1 MFPEYKKFSRVDFF
15 IFRDWTEKCTR
26 APYNILLSP
35 TFTKLWRSPIS
46 TINNFANDFLQGQ
59 PKIST
64 NRKSAYYSESFDT
77 GSICIDGMRTRLS
90 FFSYALKE
98 QKQENKICVF

>member
-1 MFPEYKKFSRVDFF
+1 M
-15 IFRDWTEKCTR
+15 
-26 APYNILLSP
+26 SP
-35 TFTKLWRSPIS
+35 TFRKLWRSPIS
-46 TINNFANDFLQGQ
+46 IINNFANGVLQGQ

-64 NRKSAYYSESFDT
+64 NHKSAHYSESFDT
-77 GSICIDGMRTRLS
+77 GSICIDGMSTRLS